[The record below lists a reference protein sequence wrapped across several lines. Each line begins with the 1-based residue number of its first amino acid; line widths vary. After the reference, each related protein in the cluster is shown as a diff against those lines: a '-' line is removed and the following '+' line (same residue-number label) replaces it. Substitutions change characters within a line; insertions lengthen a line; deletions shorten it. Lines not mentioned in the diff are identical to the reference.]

1 MWFLG
6 LERESA
12 VGLLFHLPG
21 ESEGC
26 FSLILKPKEEGSK
39 KTTFIFGGCLQEEGT
54 GL

>member
-6 LERESA
+6 LERES
-12 VGLLFHLPG
+12 VLSLFHLPG

-39 KTTFIFGGCLQEEGT
+39 KTTFIFGGCLQEEET